1 MVTSRSLTPPRHLAA
16 LGSERNRPLHFAGR
30 RAELRKLAGYLAY
43 IREHNDPSGGMVL
56 VSGVQG
62 IGKTQL
68 LGEFVRRAMRSDAS
82 VRHVAFTANELPTDP
97 HELVRDVTEGLAAG
111 AKEKVERAAML
122 SNWVKDVSIPS
133 VAKIAVRQDERK
145 ITALLKRTRRARWWD
160 GKAAIVTVDEI
171 QTVDRPS
178 RWTLKVLHEGLHG
191 CPIMLVGAGLQHA
204 PAVLSMTHQLPTGE
218 VDNNA
223 ISRFALHLTLA
234 RLAPADAEEAIAK
247 GVLAAGGAEL
257 PATVLRRLAEASS
270 GFPQHVHGYIAAA
283 IDAARE
289 VGVGNTGAFLSHAL
303 ARGDESRVAYYD
315 ARLLSMSWPR
325 FIADLAV
332 AMAERGGEIDWAD
345 AERELAPLLPADVSA
360 RSVIESAI
368 EKGVLSRDALG
379 CLSFGIPSFLDYLLT
394 LSRSCDRHGAKA
406 SKLAPNPQGASGP
419 LPRIAFLHAG
429 GQASSARSSRRAA
442 ELAQSRGA
450 SNDNRQ
456 RLPRAF
462 AKAGW
467 RVANIEHESLALA
480 GGRVVARTVAGVLT
494 ELDGFDAY
502 FVLGF
507 GPQATFLD
515 RMQILRGLD
524 QRCFVNTVDAL
535 IHQHGKASLQL
546 ACPDVPQPVTHLGN
560 DAALL
565 AAVVAQGGDW
575 IAKPPAGS
583 FGREVFHV
591 RAGAPNTQAI
601 LEHLTRDGRY
611 ALLQERI
618 DTAGAGQ
625 GEKRVLIAAG
635 EVIGAYGKRPADH
648 RANLDVGATARPTT
662 LTMAE
667 QATVARLAARLDA
680 LGVRFAA
687 ADIAAARVLEI
698 NVANPGGLATCAAVT
713 GVDPAPKVASAL
725 LRWLRGARAP
735 SARPLPSEQLAAGG
749 AA

>member
-1 MVTSRSLTPPRHLAA
+1 MVSAA
-16 LGSERNRPLHFAGR
+16 S
-30 RAELRKLAGYLAY
+30 
-43 IREHNDPSGGMVL
+43 S
-56 VSGVQG
+56 S
-62 IGKTQL
+62 
-68 LGEFVRRAMRSDAS
+68 
-82 VRHVAFTANELPTDP
+82 DP
-97 HELVRDVTEGLAAG
+97 H
-111 AKEKVERAAML
+111 
-122 SNWVKDVSIPS
+122 
-133 VAKIAVRQDERK
+133 
-145 ITALLKRTRRARWWD
+145 
-160 GKAAIVTVDEI
+160 
-171 QTVDRPS
+171 
-178 RWTLKVLHEGLHG
+178 
-191 CPIMLVGAGLQHA
+191 
-204 PAVLSMTHQLPTGE
+204 
-218 VDNNA
+218 
-223 ISRFALHLTLA
+223 
-234 RLAPADAEEAIAK
+234 
-247 GVLAAGGAEL
+247 
-257 PATVLRRLAEASS
+257 
-270 GFPQHVHGYIAAA
+270 
-283 IDAARE
+283 
-289 VGVGNTGAFLSHAL
+289 
-303 ARGDESRVAYYD
+303 RVA
-315 ARLLSMSWPR
+315 
-325 FIADLAV
+325 
-332 AMAERGGEIDWAD
+332 
-345 AERELAPLLPADVSA
+345 
-360 RSVIESAI
+360 
-368 EKGVLSRDALG
+368 
-379 CLSFGIPSFLDYLLT
+379 LDISP
-394 LSRSCDRHGAKA
+394 LSRSCDRHGAKR
-406 SKLAPNPQGASGP
+406 SKLARNPQGASGP

-429 GQASSARSSRRAA
+429 QASSARSSR
-442 ELAQSRGA
+442 RGA

-546 ACPDVPQPVTHLGN
+546 ACADVPQPVTHLGN

-575 IAKPPAGS
+575 IVKPPAGS

-618 DTAGAGQ
+618 DTAGTGQ
-625 GEKRVLIAAG
+625 DEKRVLIAAG

-662 LTMAE
+662 LTTAE

-687 ADIAAARVLEI
+687 ADLAAARVLEI

-713 GVDPAPKVASAL
+713 GVDPAPKVARAL
-725 LRWLRGARAP
+725 LRWLRGVRAP
-735 SARPLPSEQLAAGG
+735 SARPLPPEQLAAGG